1 MGRNTVDM
9 GVSGMT
15 CASCVASLESAL
27 NRVPGA
33 ERVSVNLATE
43 RATITYDGDLT
54 DVQALAQ
61 AIEDAG
67 YQVRSQTV
75 TLPIRGMTCA
85 ACVNTLERGLH
96 KVPGVLSATVNLAT
110 SRGTAT
116 YLPSIIDLG
125 GLRQAIEDLGYEVPE
140 VISPTE
146 DVEHRV
152 REREM
157 EALRRKFLVGAILSG
172 LVMLGSMPDL
182 VPWWPTILT
191 NRYVLWVLTT
201 PVQFWVGWQFLRGFV
216 KALRH
221 GTADMNTLVTIG
233 TMAAYLYSVGV
244 TLAPRFFNVGGSH
257 AAVYFDTAAVLIT
270 LIVLGRWLEAKA
282 RGRTS
287 EAIKHLLGLQPKV
300 ARVRRGGAEID
311 LPVEEVTVGDLIVVR
326 PGEKIPVDG
335 IVREGYSS
343 VDESM
348 LTGESL
354 PTEKAPGA
362 SVVGASLNKTGSF
375 VFEATRVGKETV
387 LAQIVQLVESAQGS
401 KAPIQRLADRVAG
414 IFVPVVVGL
423 GVLTFGVWYV
433 LGPAPAFTYALSNF
447 MAVLLIAC
455 PCALGLA
462 TPTAIMVGTGRGA
475 EHGILIKS
483 AESLETAHR
492 VQTVIFDKTGTLTR
506 GEPVVTEVVAVDAVE
521 RDEVLR
527 LAAAAEWGSE
537 HPLGKAIIAT
547 ANEAAIAVPPA
558 QDFEALPGRGVRARV
573 EGKLVRLGKPQF
585 LLDHGIPLN
594 GVEKEAE
601 RLAEG
606 GQTPM
611 YVAADDKAIGVIA
624 VADTVKPGARAAVTA
639 LQAMG
644 IDVAMITGDNS
655 RTAAAIA
662 QEVGVDRVL
671 AEVLPQDKAAE
682 VKKLQAEGRVVAMVG
697 DGINDAPA
705 LAQADVGIALG
716 TGTDVAIETADIALL
731 RDDLMGVATSIRL
744 SRRTMQTIRQNLF
757 WAFFYNTILIP
768 VAAGVLYPVFGTLLN
783 PMFAG
788 AAMAFSSVSVVTNS
802 LRLRHFKG

>member
-1 MGRNTVDM
+1 MRHNTVDI

-27 NRVPGA
+27 SRVPGA

-54 DVQALAQ
+54 DVQGLAR

-67 YQVRSQTV
+67 YQVRNETV

-110 SRGTAT
+110 SRGTVT
-116 YLPSIIDLG
+116 YLPSILNLG

-140 VISPTE
+140 VTSPAE
-146 DVEHRV
+146 DVEHRA

-157 EALRRKFLVGAILSG
+157 KTLRRKFLVGALLSG
-172 LVMLGSMPDL
+172 LVMLGSMPEL
-182 VPWWPTILT
+182 VPWWPAILT
-191 NRYVLWVLTT
+191 NHYTLWALTT
-201 PVQFWVGWQFLRGFV
+201 PVQFWVGWQFLRGFA

-244 TLAPRFFNVGGSH
+244 TLAPRFFSVGGGH

-287 EAIKHLLGLQPKV
+287 EAIKRLLGLQPKV

-311 LPVEEVTVGDLIVVR
+311 LPVEEVTVGDLIIVR

-547 ANEAAIAVPPA
+547 ANDTAIAVPPA
-558 QDFEALPGRGVRARV
+558 QDFEALPGQGVRARV

-585 LLDHGIPLN
+585 LLDHGIALN
-594 GVEKEAE
+594 GLEKEAE

-606 GQTPM
+606 GQTPL

-624 VADTVKPGARAAVTA
+624 VADTVKPGARAAVAA
-639 LQAMG
+639 LQVMG
-644 IDVAMITGDNS
+644 IDVAMITGDNP

-768 VAAGVLYPVFGTLLN
+768 VAAGVLYPVFGVLLN